1 METFGQLFGGFISP
15 LLDWVR
21 GEHVGPAIAGL
32 IALAGIYAIGHVLFR
47 WFQDTQLIEKAAWAI
62 GNRDAQQ
69 FAKDYNEISDKLN
82 SIKKIKIGW
91 AEFSETLIRPRYS
104 EDRQLLSPCENTVR
118 PQTYFNLK
126 ELGMGPDFM
135 RVLPGVFVGV
145 GLSITFLGL
154 ISALALASTTI
165 TETSSLTNAASQ
177 AAGRG
182 DAYGQT
188 KEIQGAIAELLKV
201 SSAKFY
207 ASLFALFMS
216 VLLTITIK
224 ATSSSLGSQVG
235 ALNRRL
241 EECVRFL
248 TPERLAIE
256 ANDLLR
262 NQLAQLQTFNTD
274 LAMKIGQEVQSSL
287 QPVINKLDTISDG
300 MADKNIDAIKEI
312 AQEVTRGIQGAAGGA
327 MDRVAQILDEVSTKL
342 GRLSETLGGA
352 LSNFD
357 ADFKQMMEGF
367 KASLQEGTQGVAE
380 GVAASMNAMSRD
392 VDSTASEI
400 GGVLANFSTTLERLG
415 ATGEEISRQGG
426 EALRAQV
433 QAASEEASR
442 QIASAGKEMA
452 EGFNQTTSEFVQSLA
467 SATTQLRGMEQG
479 LIELPEKLQNIN
491 IELGTSAGQVRTAAD
506 YFGEASSGLRAVVD
520 PLAEYAVET
529 KLAVEQAAEQFAGI
543 SVQVST
549 MVEGM
554 KQVVSALEE
563 NLSAEIRR
571 LDGADET
578 LGRLLS
584 GINESTNQVIATL
597 NNYVSS
603 VDRGFANSLGLL
615 GESISE
621 FEQVVDSLKQII
633 ENKSQ

>member
-1 METFGQLFGGFISP
+1 MEYLGGIFDGLIGP
-15 LLDWVR
+15 LLFWIK
-21 GEHVGPAIAGL
+21 GKGVGPGLAGL
-32 IALAGIYAIGHVLFR
+32 ISIAGVSALIYAFTGWYRDSTLLDRAV
-47 WFQDTQLIEKAAWAI
+47 TAI
-62 GNRDAQQ
+62 GRRDAKE
-69 FAKDYNEISDKLN
+69 FAKDFNEISEKL
-82 SIKKIKIGW
+82 IAVDKIKIAW
-91 AEFSETLIRPRYS
+91 AEFSETLIRPRFSDAS
-104 EDRQLLSPCENTVR
+104 ELLSPCENTTR
-118 PQTYFNLK
+118 PQSFFNLK
-126 ELGMGPDFM
+126 ELGMGPDFIK
-135 RVLPGVFVGV
+135 VLPSVFVGV
-145 GLSITFLGL
+145 GLSLTFLGL
-154 ISALALASTTI
+154 IAALAEASDAI
-165 TETSSLTNAASQ
+165 TGVARNTSQLESFN
-177 AAGRG
+177 
-182 DAYGQT
+182 QT
-188 KEIQGAIAELLKV
+188 KEIQGAISRLLEI

-216 VLLTITIK
+216 VLLTLAIRGI
-224 ATSSSLGSQVG
+224 SSSLNAKLRG
-235 ALNRRL
+235 LNRRL

-312 AQEVTRGIQGAAGGA
+312 AHEVTRGIQGAAGGA

-342 GRLSETLGGA
+342 GKLSETLGGA

-357 ADFKQMMEGF
+357 ADFKQMMEGL
-367 KASLQEGTQGVAE
+367 KASLQEGTKGVADGVAVSMNEMAQGV
-380 GVAASMNAMSRD
+380 NT
-392 VDSTASEI
+392 TASEI
-400 GGVLANFSTTLERLG
+400 GNVLANFSSTLERLG

-452 EGFNQTTSEFVQSLA
+452 EGFSQTTSEFVQSLA
-467 SATTQLRGMEQG
+467 SATTQLRSMEKS
-479 LIELPEKLQNIN
+479 LLELPAELQNIN
-491 IELGTSAGQVRTAAD
+491 DALGTSAGQVRTAAD

-520 PLAEYAVET
+520 PLAEYAVQT
-529 KLAVEQAAEQFAGI
+529 KRAIEQVAEQFAGI
-543 SVQVST
+543 SGQVST
-549 MVEGM
+549 AVDGM
-554 KQVVSALEE
+554 NKVVSALEDQ
-563 NLSAEIRR
+563 LSAEIRR

-584 GINESTNQVIATL
+584 GINDSTNQVISTL

-603 VDRGFANSLGLL
+603 VDRGFANSLSLL
-615 GESISE
+615 GESVQD
-621 FEQVVDSLKQII
+621 FEQVVDGLKQAIQ
-633 ENKSQ
+633 NNNR